1 MKKTILCLVFI
12 SIIFGLI
19 GCKNRLVVTE
29 ITEKLVSNEYLK
41 TERVLSSYNEDSTLK
56 GRFLEGIKDIT
67 TSEFYEKNYQ
77 IQSSYINYGDYAIVI
92 GDGSYDET
100 EGRIEQSKKLY
111 IIDKNNNKCLLK
123 EFDKE
128 IYQISIKDKT
138 KIICIVELTKNNT
151 DRKYIEYDL
160 FTGEEKVLVENTRDL
175 YFYHNNILYHRDE
188 FDRLSEI
195 KESIFDRKNIYTD
208 VSWIYRDS
216 NDLIIILNEQKYIEK
231 YNGENTVKVEVTNE
245 SYSWLDNN
253 TVYVNNYNGQIRIK
267 NLKENKITVLNIEDH
282 NYVEKVLGNYC
293 ITLRYG
299 EDNYQYYLIDLNNG
313 NKYMLKENLV
323 IDNYDYRYEADIF
336 MFNDVIYFYD
346 LTKDNENVSSQYS
359 RLMSLDL
366 SQLEKVQ

>member
-1 MKKTILCLVFI
+1 MKKTISCLVFI

-29 ITEKLVSNEYLK
+29 ITENLVSNEYLK
-41 TERVLSSYNEDSTLK
+41 TERVLSSYNEDNTLK
-56 GRFLEGIKDIT
+56 NRFLEEIKDIT

-77 IQSSYINYGDYAIVI
+77 IQSSYINYGDYVIVI

-100 EGRIEQSKKLY
+100 EDRIEQSKKLY

-160 FTGEEKVLVENTRDL
+160 FTEEEKVLVEKTREL
-175 YFYHNNILYHRDE
+175 YFYHNNILYHCDE

-195 KESIFDRKNIYTD
+195 KGSINDRKTLYTD
-208 VSWIYRDS
+208 VSWIYRDG
-216 NDLIIILNEQKYIEK
+216 NDMIIISNEGRYIIK
-231 YNGENTVKVEVTNE
+231 SNGKNTVEVEVTNE
-245 SYSWLDNN
+245 LYAMSDNN
-253 TVYVNNYNGQIRIK
+253 TIYVNNYNGQIKVK
-267 NLKENKITVLNIEDH
+267 NLKENKITVLNSKDNNIDIE
-282 NYVEKVLGNYC
+282 KILGNYC
-293 ITLRYG
+293 ITLHYS

-323 IDNYDYRYEADIF
+323 IGNYDYRYEADIF
-336 MFNDVIYFYD
+336 IFNDINLF
-346 LTKDNENVSSQYS
+346 L
-359 RLMSLDL
+359 
-366 SQLEKVQ
+366 